1 MNGYEAVYL
10 NNKSQFDYTKLR
22 ENDIAG
28 DEVDLEYGFTDSNLN
43 FDEFELENNGIG
55 FGLDLG
61 FTYTHGEN
69 PENYDWKIGFSIL
82 DIGKIR
88 FSENAQQHAVR
99 QLNPTIVD
107 TDLFTSFNGVD
118 EANEYVQIFSQQTL
132 GDSTAS
138 LVGNQFDVWLPQ
150 AFSFQFDKAFANN
163 WYIGAAIVEQIPI
176 GDQRLQRGGLMVVSP
191 RYETRWFGA
200 SIPVSLYNWEK
211 VNYGL
216 ALRLGFLSLGT
227 DNLGSMIEN
236 KDFSGSDF
244 YVALKINP
252 FQWGGDDD
260 NKGWI
265 NRWKSG
271 NKKKGKVRCFE
282 FD

>member
-1 MNGYEAVYL
+1 
-10 NNKSQFDYTKLR
+10 
-22 ENDIAG
+22 
-28 DEVDLEYGFTDSNLN
+28 
-43 FDEFELENNGIG
+43 
-55 FGLDLG
+55 
-61 FTYTHGEN
+61 
-69 PENYDWKIGFSIL
+69 
-82 DIGKIR
+82 
-88 FSENAQQHAVR
+88 
-99 QLNPTIVD
+99 
-107 TDLFTSFNGVD
+107 
-118 EANEYVQIFSQQTL
+118 
-132 GDSTAS
+132 
-138 LVGNQFDVWLPQ
+138 
-150 AFSFQFDKAFANN
+150 
-163 WYIGAAIVEQIPI
+163 
-176 GDQRLQRGGLMVVSP
+176 MVVSP